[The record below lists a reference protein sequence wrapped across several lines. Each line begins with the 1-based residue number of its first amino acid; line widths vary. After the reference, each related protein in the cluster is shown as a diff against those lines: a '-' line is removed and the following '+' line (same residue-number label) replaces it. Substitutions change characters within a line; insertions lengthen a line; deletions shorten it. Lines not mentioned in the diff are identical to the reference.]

1 MSILLDAVNR
11 NKQQQGDVADLMS
24 TPAAHYSS
32 PSRPTSKLNPYS
44 LLAVAI
50 ILGIGAAWG
59 MSVLL
64 VPPSPHS
71 KVDLPAGPEIP
82 LSISQPLAQ
91 SIQSTPVNKSNDVVS
106 QTNDEIR
113 LAGKVALPI
122 AKPFN
127 QFSSTPATPY
137 ANDNNASNGYVNDGY
152 VNDAYT
158 DGSDGSELNEAYSQP
173 SSMVSSNNQENRF
186 NDNDVANR
194 QLQAQQLQAQQQQDQ
209 QQQDEQLRA
218 RQQEQIILGAN
229 ANRRGLAELEA
240 LRMQVNTAAQEVDFA
255 SVKAPS
261 IDERNNLLAA
271 FEVALKDV
279 EFEQSVNQQVT
290 EAKLDPIPRPNNQ
303 QIPSYGDLPA
313 SVQLQVPEFNINAHV
328 YSSEPNN
335 RWLNVDGVE
344 LQQGDMIKN
353 KLTIIEIRPRDI
365 VLDING
371 EQFRVPAI

>member
-11 NKQQQGDVADLMS
+11 NKQQQSEVVDLLS
-24 TPAAHYSS
+24 TPATHYSS
-32 PSRPTSKLNPYS
+32 PSRPANKLKPYS
-44 LLAVAI
+44 LLTAAI
-50 ILGIGAAWG
+50 VLGIGAAWG

-64 VPPSPHS
+64 VPQPAQP
-71 KVDLPAGPEIP
+71 KIELPIQPETP
-82 LSISQPLAQ
+82 LIVSQPVAKISQPKLNNH
-91 SIQSTPVNKSNDVVS
+91 TETNS
-106 QTNDEIR
+106 QANDEIR

-122 AKPFN
+122 AKPFD
-127 QFSSTPATPY
+127 QFFRSNSKSGY
-137 ANDNNASNGYVNDGY
+137 ANTNNVSDSNAYDNNAYDSDVYANNR
-152 VNDAYT
+152 DANNTELT
-158 DGSDGSELNEAYSQP
+158 DVYSPPDTVELN
-173 SSMVSSNNQENRF
+173 
-186 NDNDVANR
+186 ANR
-194 QLQAQQLQAQQQQDQ
+194 QLQDQ
-209 QQQDEQLRA
+209 QQA
-218 RQQEQIILGAN
+218 FQQEQIILGAN

-279 EFEQSVNQQVT
+279 EFEQSINQQVT
-290 EAKLDPIPRPNNQ
+290 EPKLDPIPKSSNQ
-303 QIPSYGDLPA
+303 QIPKYGDLPA
-313 SVQLQVPEFNINAHV
+313 SVQLQVPEFTINAHV

>member
-1 MSILLDAVNR
+1 
-11 NKQQQGDVADLMS
+11 
-24 TPAAHYSS
+24 
-32 PSRPTSKLNPYS
+32 
-44 LLAVAI
+44 
-50 ILGIGAAWG
+50 
-59 MSVLL
+59 
-64 VPPSPHS
+64 
-71 KVDLPAGPEIP
+71 
-82 LSISQPLAQ
+82 
-91 SIQSTPVNKSNDVVS
+91 
-106 QTNDEIR
+106 
-113 LAGKVALPI
+113 
-122 AKPFN
+122 
-127 QFSSTPATPY
+127 
-137 ANDNNASNGYVNDGY
+137 
-152 VNDAYT
+152 
-158 DGSDGSELNEAYSQP
+158 
-173 SSMVSSNNQENRF
+173 MVSSNNQENRF

-194 QLQAQQLQAQQQQDQ
+194 QLQAQQLQAQQLQAQQQQDQ
-209 QQQDEQLRA
+209 QLWA

>member
-11 NKQQQGDVADLMS
+11 NKQQQSEVVDLLS
-24 TPAAHYSS
+24 TPATHYSS
-32 PSRPTSKLNPYS
+32 PSRPANKLKPYS
-44 LLAVAI
+44 LLTAAI
-50 ILGIGAAWG
+50 VLGIGAAWG

-64 VPPSPHS
+64 VPQPVQP
-71 KVDLPAGPEIP
+71 KIELPVQPETP
-82 LSISQPLAQ
+82 LIVSQPVAKISQPKLNNH
-91 SIQSTPVNKSNDVVS
+91 TDTNS
-106 QTNDEIR
+106 QVNDEIR

-122 AKPFN
+122 AKPFD
-127 QFSSTPATPY
+127 QFSRVNSNNGY
-137 ANDNNASNGYVNDGY
+137 ANTNNVSDSNAYDSDVYAN
-152 VNDAYT
+152 NRDANNTELTDVYSPSYT
-158 DGSDGSELNEAYSQP
+158 VELN
-173 SSMVSSNNQENRF
+173 
-186 NDNDVANR
+186 ANR
-194 QLQAQQLQAQQQQDQ
+194 QLQDQQQAQQQ
-209 QQQDEQLRA
+209 A
-218 RQQEQIILGAN
+218 FQQEQIILGAN

-290 EAKLDPIPRPNNQ
+290 EPKLDPIPKSSNQ
-303 QIPSYGDLPA
+303 QIPKYGDLPA
-313 SVQLQVPEFNINAHV
+313 SVQLQVPEFTINAHV